1 VNNRNTLIV
10 LLGPT
15 GVGKTALSFRL
26 AEHLQTPVI
35 SADSR
40 QFYRGLEIGTAAPT
54 AEEQARVKH
63 YFIGNLNITDYYNA
77 AQYESDVLQLLET
90 DIFPKTSTA
99 LLVGGSMMYIDAV
112 CKGIDDIPNADEEI
126 RQSLWQ
132 IFEGEGIEPLRA
144 QLKLLDP
151 AHYAEVDLMNHKRII
166 HALEICLTAG
176 KPYSS
181 FRTKTTKPRTF
192 RILKIGLDRPR
203 EELYERINCRVDE
216 MIASGL
222 EHEAR
227 RVYPQKDLNALNTVG
242 YKEFFQYFDGAWSYD
257 YAVEMI
263 KQDSRRY
270 ARKQLSWFRRD
281 KDIHWFQPDNE
292 EEIIPFIESTLSL
305 RA

>member
-1 VNNRNTLIV
+1 MNTLIV
-10 LLGPT
+10 LLGAT
-15 GVGKTALSFRL
+15 GVGKTTLSLRL
-26 AEHLQTPVI
+26 AEHLQTPII

-54 AEEQARVKH
+54 AEEQAWVKH
-63 YFIGNLNITDYYNA
+63 YFIGSLNITDYYNA
-77 AQYESDVLQLLET
+77 AQYEIDVLQLLENE
-90 DIFPKTSTA
+90 IFPKRNTA

-112 CKGIDDIPNADEEI
+112 CKGIDDIPNVDEEI

-132 IFEGEGIEPLRA
+132 IFEREGIEPLRA

-166 HALEICLTAG
+166 HALEISLTAG

-181 FRTKTTKPRTF
+181 FRTQTAKNRSF

-203 EELYERINCRVDE
+203 EELYARINRRVDE
-216 MIASGL
+216 MIAAGL
-222 EHEAR
+222 EKEAR
-227 RVYPQKDLNALNTVG
+227 RVYPQKELNALNTVG
-242 YKEFFQYFDGAWSYD
+242 YKEFFQYIDGTWSYD

-281 KDIHWFQPDNE
+281 KTTHWFNPDDE
-292 EEIIPFIESTLSL
+292 EDIIQFIDKSL
-305 RA
+305 